1 MGLGNENNWD
11 WATSTTGTGAT
22 STTGTGSTS
31 TTGTGQRVQLGLGN
45 EYDCDYLTADRWT
58 TSLAGLPLAAYISLV
73 PSDPYHS
80 GGKKSALGRYRA
92 ISS

>member
-31 TTGTGQRVQLGLGN
+31 TIGTGQRVQLGLGN
-45 EYDCDYLTADRWT
+45 EYDWDYLAADRWT
-58 TSLAGLPLAAYISLV
+58 TSLTGLPLAAYSSLV

-80 GGKKSALGRYRA
+80 GGKNPP
-92 ISS
+92 